1 MFKNTSLKIRLMSA
15 FSSIAILVLFVGAV
29 GWIGIYKLSNHINTL
44 TNDNIPSLDG
54 IGKIHEAQ
62 SRIDGLE
69 RTLLN
74 PYITG
79 EKRQATLA
87 EINKTW
93 NRIDEGLKQYE
104 STPKHNNEEELYRKF
119 RNEWDNWQKSH
130 QLFMQWEAEYNRL
143 GFKNP
148 WETALELMNQ
158 GKANSPEMASVRKA
172 IEAHKRLNQYSLKE
186 GDIAF
191 RKGDEEIFALLS
203 FNQEY
208 ATVIHQNSEKDVIA
222 ATFFMVTGILSCLI
236 IAILLGMIISRQ
248 IANQVIRLVTLA
260 EEISAGNLSTKITV
274 DPSNKNEI
282 IKLMFSFQYMTNNL
296 SNLIR
301 QIQQSGIQVT
311 SSATQIA
318 ASGKQLETSITEQ
331 LASTNQVTV
340 AAKEISATSRELV
353 KTVEEVALLSQGTT
367 VAASDSQKDLLQM
380 ETTMRQLVAATNSIA
395 GRLGVISEKANN
407 INNIVVTITKVADQ
421 TNLLSLNAAIEAEKA
436 GEYGLGFAVV
446 AREIRRLADQTAVA
460 TIDIEQMVKQMQ
472 SSVSTGVMEMDK
484 FAAEVGRSVED
495 VGNISTQLGAII
507 DQVQELTPRY
517 EVVSQGMEAQSQ
529 GASQISDAMSQ
540 LSSNSVQTAASLR
553 EINQAISQLNQVA
566 QGLRQE
572 MSRFKV
578 SV

>member
-1 MFKNTSLKIRLMSA
+1 MNLQLRLLTA
-15 FSSIAILVLFVGAV
+15 FSFIGLLVLFVGLV
-29 GWIGIYKLSNHINTL
+29 GWVSTSKLTQHIQIL
-44 TNDNIPSLDG
+44 TTNNVPNLDA
-54 IGKIHEAQ
+54 IGKINEGQ
-62 SRIDGLE
+62 TRIENLQ
-69 RTLLN
+69 RILLN
-74 PYITG
+74 PEISAAQRNT
-79 EKRQATLA
+79 TLV
-87 EINKTW
+87 EIKKTW
-93 NRIDEGLKQYE
+93 KRINEGFQQYDNYFQ
-104 STPKHNNEEELYRKF
+104 NNKKDKELYTQLK
-119 RNEWDNWQKSH
+119 NEWNVWQRSH
-130 QLFMQWEAEYNRL
+130 ERFMQWEADLYQF
-143 GFKNP
+143 GFRDPERK
-148 WETALELMNQ
+148 ELELIIQ
-158 GKANSPEMASVRKA
+158 GKVNSPEMAEVKKAIKLHRQLNAYSITEGNELFLASDQTIFNLIKNNQDFAFLVRK
-172 IEAHKRLNQYSLKE
+172 EAEEDVKNSMIFISL
-186 GDIAF
+186 GV
-191 RKGDEEIFALLS
+191 ALC
-203 FNQEY
+203 
-208 ATVIHQNSEKDVIA
+208 T
-222 ATFFMVTGILSCLI
+222 I
-236 IAILLGMIISRQ
+236 ITIVLGMMISRQ
-248 IANQVIRLVTLA
+248 ITNRVVKVVGFA
-260 EEISAGNLSTKITV
+260 EEIATGNLNVKITA
-274 DPSNKNEI
+274 DSHNQDEI
-282 IKLMFSFQYMTNNL
+282 NQLLISFQNMILNLNNFML
-296 SNLIR
+296 

-353 KTVEEVALLSQGTT
+353 KTVEEVSALSQGTT

-380 ETTMRQLVAATNSIA
+380 ETTMKQLVEATNSIA

-495 VGNISTQLGAII
+495 VRNISTQLGEII
-507 DQVQELTPRY
+507 EQVQDLTPRY
-517 EVVSQGMEAQSQ
+517 EAVSQGMEAQSQ
-529 GASQISDAMSQ
+529 GAIQISDAMSQ

-578 SV
+578 NDNR